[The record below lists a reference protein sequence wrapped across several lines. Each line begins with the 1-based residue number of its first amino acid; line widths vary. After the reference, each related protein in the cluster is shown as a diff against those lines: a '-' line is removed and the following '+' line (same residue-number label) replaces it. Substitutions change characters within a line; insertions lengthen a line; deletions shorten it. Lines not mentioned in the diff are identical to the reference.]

1 MFVFDWTY
9 IKLCFRCGNL
19 LIFEHR
25 LSSAQCHGSQT
36 IFFSSIQVEAQNA
49 FFIDTLYPGI
59 VHFPCLFFCLT
70 CSRLYIYTYIYIYE
84 AKCQIHWETAVKMRE
99 GCFALVFGFAV
110 FKSVVNRASC

>member
-59 VHFPCLFFCLT
+59 VHFPCLFFLFNMFT
-70 CSRLYIYTYIYIYE
+70 FIYIYLHIYIYMKQN
-84 AKCQIHWETAVKMRE
+84 AKFIGKQQSK
-99 GCFALVFGFAV
+99 
-110 FKSVVNRASC
+110 

>member
-70 CSRLYIYTYIYIYE
+70 CSRLYIYIYLHIYMKQN
-84 AKCQIHWETAVKMRE
+84 AKFIGKQQSK
-99 GCFALVFGFAV
+99 
-110 FKSVVNRASC
+110 